1 MATAS
6 MRTVELDLRG
16 HVCPASLFLSLK
28 KFDELHAGLS
38 SGECALVIR
47 TDNRDSVP
55 TISDAARNMG
65 YAVTVEHPGMDY
77 MLRIEAEKGCREEGK
92 G

>member
-6 MRTVELDLRG
+6 TGTVELDLRG
-16 HVCPASLFLSLK
+16 QVCPAALFLSLK

-38 SGECALVIR
+38 SGECTLAIL
-47 TDNRDSVP
+47 TDSRDSVP

-65 YAVTVEHPGMDY
+65 YAVTVEQPTGHY
-77 MLRIEAEKGCREEGK
+77 LLRVAAQEAAREEGK
-92 G
+92 A